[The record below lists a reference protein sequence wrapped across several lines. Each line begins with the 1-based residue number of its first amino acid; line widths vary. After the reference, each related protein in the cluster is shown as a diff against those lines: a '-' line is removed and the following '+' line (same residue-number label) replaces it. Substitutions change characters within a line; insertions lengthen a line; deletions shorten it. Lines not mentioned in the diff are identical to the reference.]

1 MTVVV
6 ISRNVYVK
14 YFVDSTLD
22 TYNSSR
28 AMALKIY
35 PKILRTCKL
44 FEVTGSLH
52 DFIQEDLIAEAGP
65 EDLDGEH
72 LLEALNLKTDEKS
85 VGTERVSARHS

>member
-1 MTVVV
+1 MTVFV
-6 ISRNVYVK
+6 IPGTVHVK

-35 PKILRTCKL
+35 PKILRTCTL
-44 FEVTGSLH
+44 FEVSGSLH
-52 DFIQEDLIAEAGP
+52 DFTQENLIAEAGP
-65 EDLDGEH
+65 EELDGEH

-85 VGTERVSARHS
+85 VGTARHS